1 MIVTMRS
8 FVPRDAFLFS
18 APLSLLIPRAR
29 AFARLHELN
38 LYSNLPISERGLPVT
53 YGKDV
58 PFEPLFSFRAV
69 LLQAR
74 TVKHPH

>member
-38 LYSNLPISERGLPVT
+38 LYSNL
-53 YGKDV
+53 
-58 PFEPLFSFRAV
+58 FFHF
-69 LLQAR
+69 AR
-74 TVKHPH
+74 CFCRREQ